1 MGRRLTKE
9 EFVERSIKVHGNKY
23 NYSLVDYKNS
33 CTKVEIICPIHGVF
47 SQNPKHHMN
56 GSECFKCSYLERNND
71 KLKGKDFY
79 TNKLKEKYGDEY
91 IFEFEYPFKDS
102 IKVHCKIHGLIEKNI
117 GNLINGNNSPCPFCS
132 GKRSKKID
140 FIKEMNVKYNNKYDY
155 SKIDFSDKKHLK
167 IICPKHGEFIQS
179 FIEHKHMKGDACPK
193 CHIPLIYT
201 QEVFLDLCCKK
212 YGDLYDY
219 SLVKY
224 ERSNRN
230 VKIIC
235 KKHGI
240 FEKTPNKFL
249 SGQGCQK
256 CSGSMSY
263 GEVIVEKTLINLN
276 QNYKKQFWF
285 KDCKH
290 ISYLK
295 FDFAVFEDTNKTKLR
310 CLIEYDGE
318 QHFGIFE
325 FHKGDFEKTQ
335 KRDKIKTDYCL
346 HNNIKLI
353 RIPYWE
359 KGNIEKILTKELT
372 NS

>member
-1 MGRRLTKE
+1 MAKKLTKE

-47 SQNPKHHMN
+47 EQNPKHHMN

-256 CSGSMSY
+256 CSRAMSY
-263 GEVIVEKTLINLN
+263 GEQSVEKVLN
-276 QNYKKQFWF
+276 KMGENYKMQYWF
-285 KDCKH
+285 KDCKAK
-290 ISYLK
+290 SYLK
-295 FDFAVFEDTNKTKLR
+295 FDFAVFRGDELF

-318 QHFGIFE
+318 QHYGIFE
-325 FHKGDFEKTQ
+325 FHKGEFEKTK

-346 HNNIKLI
+346 QNNIKLI

-359 KGNIEKILTKELT
+359 KNNIEKILSKELT
-372 NS
+372 TN